1 MTVDPA
7 AAAGFVYLVGAG
19 PGDPGL
25 VTVRGAEILR
35 MADVVVYDRL
45 VSDDVLAMA
54 TARRR
59 IDVGKSKGSQAL
71 DQDEINRLLV
81 RLASEGRRV
90 CRLKGGDPFV
100 FGRGGEEAAHLAGAG
115 VDFEVV
121 PGITSAIAAPAY
133 AGIPVTDRRASASFA
148 CVTAHRRSNA
158 SEPAIDWKSLSRAC
172 DTIVVLMGASRLDW
186 VVGELAGAGLEAS
199 HPVAIIESGTLP
211 GQRVVRGN
219 LADIANKAAKA
230 GVGSPAVVVVGN
242 VVALADSID
251 WISRRP
257 LHGVSV
263 MVTRDEGSKGALSSR
278 LRSLGAH
285 VLSTPTIRIL
295 PLEDESG
302 LRNAVASLGGCD
314 WVVFVSASAVVHVFR
329 AIERAGG
336 DARVLAPYRVAVMGW
351 GTAAA
356 LRERGIVPDLIPESY
371 VSESLAGALLE
382 KLEPNSRIVI
392 FGALNGRET
401 LAQAL
406 DAAGHDVSLV
416 PSYRNVSVAVDP
428 RRVDAL
434 KAGGVDWIA
443 FTSSSSVTRL
453 VKVLGGSG
461 NISTKTRVA
470 CIGPTTAAT
479 AKALGLRV
487 TAISEEHTIEGLSRT
502 IAQFSESGA
511 V

>member
-7 AAAGFVYLVGAG
+7 TAAGFVYLVGAG

-25 VTVRGAEILR
+25 VTVRGAEVLR
-35 MADVVVYDRL
+35 TADVVVYDRL
-45 VSDDVLAMA
+45 VSDEVLAMA

-59 IDVGKSKGSQAL
+59 IHVGKSKGSRAL

-81 RLASEGRRV
+81 RLASQGRRV

-100 FGRGGEEAAHLAGAG
+100 FGRGGEEAGHLAQAG

-158 SEPAIDWKSLSRAC
+158 SEPAIDWASLSRAC

-186 VVGELAGAGLEAS
+186 VVGELAGAGLALS
-199 HPVAIIESGTLP
+199 HPVAIVESGTLP

-219 LADIANKAAKA
+219 LADIVDKAAAA
-230 GVGSPAVVVVGN
+230 GIGSPAVVVVGN

-263 MVTRDEGSKGALSSR
+263 MVTRDEGARGALSSR
-278 LRSLGAH
+278 LGSLGAH
-285 VLSTPTIRIL
+285 VLNTPTIRIL
-295 PLEDESG
+295 PLADESG
-302 LRNAVASLGGCD
+302 LRGAVASLGGCD
-314 WVVFVSASAVVHVFR
+314 WVVFTSPSAVVHVFG
-329 AIERAGG
+329 AIERAGR
-336 DARVLAPYRVAVMGW
+336 DARLLAPCRVAVMGR

-356 LRERGIVPDLIPESY
+356 LRARGIVPDLIPRSY
-371 VSESLAGALLE
+371 ASESLAAALLE
-382 KLEPNSRIVI
+382 KLGPNSRIVI
-392 FGALNGRET
+392 FGALNGRQT
-401 LAQAL
+401 LAQEL
-406 DAAGHDVSLV
+406 GAAGHDVGRV
-416 PSYRNVSVAVDP
+416 PSYRNVSVAVAP
-428 RRVDAL
+428 RRVEAL
-434 KAGGVDWIA
+434 KTGGVDWIA

-453 VKVLGGSG
+453 VKAIGGAG

-479 AKALGLRV
+479 AEALGVRV
-487 TAISEEHTIEGLSRT
+487 SVVSDEHTIEGLARA
-502 IAQFSESGA
+502 IAKSSKA
-511 V
+511 CAA